1 MDVTFDRHLF
11 TQIGLD
17 SGSLTML
24 GTLVHGF
31 TEPGEYRCALHAGAD
46 VKAVFIVHAD
56 PDSGNASA
64 TVDLAALVAGAASSP
79 AESDCGCEGSA
90 AKPAVVPR
98 FVVHPRGHVI
108 FRVGSGAGQFYV
120 HARRTDAAAEDKG
133 YDTRAMGEGDTFA
146 AILLRPGAYA
156 MTNALA
162 KAKGEI
168 VVDYPPLKERTYR
181 PAAPVRVACD
191 ARGFTPASVRIG
203 PGQGVIFEAHTA
215 SRIAITLSK
224 ADDGPKDRVRTRPP
238 RRFARVESTARAR
251 G

>member
-31 TEPGEYRCALHAGAD
+31 TEPGEYRCALHAGPE

-56 PDSGNASA
+56 PESSNASA
-64 TVDLAALVAGAASSP
+64 TVDLAALVGGTAPPSADA
-79 AESDCGCEGSA
+79 DCGCEGSPEKA
-90 AKPAVVPR
+90 AAIPRVV
-98 FVVHPRGHVI
+98 VNPRGHVV

-120 HARRTDAAAEDKG
+120 HARRTASPTEDKG
-133 YDTRAMGEGDTFA
+133 YDTRAMVDGDTFA
-146 AILLRPGAYA
+146 AVLLRPGTYA

-168 VVDYPPLKERTYR
+168 VVDYPPLKERHYKPTE
-181 PAAPVRVACD
+181 PVRVTCD
-191 ARGFTPASVRIG
+191 ARGFSPASVRIG
-203 PGQGVIFEAHTA
+203 PGQGVIFESRTA

-224 ADDGPKDRVRTRPP
+224 ADDGPADRVRTRPP
-238 RRFARVESTARAR
+238 RRFAGLQAAPRAR

>member
-31 TEPGEYRCALHAGAD
+31 TEPGEYRCALHAGPD

-56 PDSGNASA
+56 PESANAQA
-64 TVDLAALVAGAASSP
+64 TVDLAALAGGTAPPPAS
-79 AESDCGCEGSA
+79 SDCGCAGSTANPA
-90 AKPAVVPR
+90 AVPR
-98 FVVHPRGHVI
+98 YVVNPRGHVI

-120 HARRTDAAAEDKG
+120 HARRTDSATEDKG
-133 YDTRAMGEGDTFA
+133 YDTRAMQEGDSFA
-146 AILLRPGAYA
+146 AILLRPGTYA

-168 VVDYPPLKERTYR
+168 VVDYPPLKERNYR

-191 ARGFTPASVRIG
+191 ARGFTPAAVRIG
-203 PGQGVIFEAHTA
+203 PGQGVIFESRAP

-224 ADDGPKDRVRTRPP
+224 ADDGPRDRVRPRPP
-238 RRFARVESTARAR
+238 RRFARVESTSRAR

>member
-11 TQIGLD
+11 TQVGLD

-31 TEPGEYRCALHAGAD
+31 TEPGEYRCALHAGPD

-56 PDSGNASA
+56 PESPNAHA
-64 TVDLAALVAGAASSP
+64 TVDLAALAAGTPSADAG
-79 AESDCGCEGSA
+79 EYGCEGSPEKGTA
-90 AKPAVVPR
+90 IPRYVVN
-98 FVVHPRGHVI
+98 PRGHVS

-120 HARRTDAAAEDKG
+120 HARRTASPAEDKG
-133 YDTRAMGEGDTFA
+133 YDTRAMAEGDSFA
-146 AILLRPGAYA
+146 AILLRPGTYA

-168 VVDYPPLKERTYR
+168 VVDYPPLKERHYR
-181 PAAPVRVACD
+181 PAEPVRVVCD
-191 ARGFTPASVRIG
+191 ARGFSPASIRVG
-203 PGQGVIFEAHTA
+203 PGQGVVFESHTP
-215 SRIAITLSK
+215 SRIAIALSK
-224 ADDGPKDRVRTRPP
+224 ADDGPTDRVRSRPP
-238 RRFARVESTARAR
+238 RRFAGLHSTSRAR

>member
-31 TEPGEYRCALHAGAD
+31 TESGEYRCALHAGPD

-56 PDSGNASA
+56 PESSNASA
-64 TVDLAALVAGAASSP
+64 TVNLAALAGGPAAPAGGDCSCAGTPEDGAAI
-79 AESDCGCEGSA
+79 
-90 AKPAVVPR
+90 PR
-98 FVVHPRGHVI
+98 FVVNPRGHVV
-108 FRVGSGAGQFYV
+108 FRVGAGAGQFYV
-120 HARRTDAAAEDKG
+120 HARRPAALAEDKG
-133 YDTRAMGEGDTFA
+133 YDSRAMVEGDTFA
-146 AILLRPGAYA
+146 AVLLRPGSYA
-156 MTNALA
+156 VTNALS

-181 PAAPVRVACD
+181 PAGPVRITCD
-191 ARGFTPASVRIG
+191 ARGFNPSTVRVG
-203 PGQGVIFEAHTA
+203 PGQGVIFESRVA
-215 SRIAITLSK
+215 SRIVITLTK
-224 ADDGPKDRVRTRPP
+224 ADDGPMDRVRSRPP
-238 RRFARVESTARAR
+238 RRFARVAATPRAR

>member
-31 TEPGEYRCALHAGAD
+31 TEPGEYRCALHAGPD

-56 PDSGNASA
+56 PESSNAHA
-64 TVDLAALVAGAASSP
+64 TVDLAALAGGAPPTDAG
-79 AESDCGCEGSA
+79 ECGCEGSPEKA
-90 AKPAVVPR
+90 AAIPR
-98 FVVHPRGHVI
+98 FVVNPRGHVV
-108 FRVGSGAGQFYV
+108 FRVGSGGGQFYV
-120 HARRTDAAAEDKG
+120 HARRTASPAEDKG
-133 YDTRAMGEGDTFA
+133 YDTRAMADGDTFA
-146 AILLRPGAYA
+146 AILLRPGTYA
-156 MTNALA
+156 MTNTLA

-168 VVDYPPLKERTYR
+168 VVDYPPLKERHYR
-181 PAAPVRVACD
+181 PGEPVRVTCD
-191 ARGFTPASVRIG
+191 ARGFSPASLRVG
-203 PGQGVIFEAHTA
+203 PGQGVIVESSTP

-224 ADDGPKDRVRTRPP
+224 ADDGPADRVRPRPP
-238 RRFARVESTARAR
+238 RRFAGLQPARRAR